1 MGVTSERPL
10 DLNTVVQLRFRLEDR
25 GEPLRISGRV
35 VYCRSGPDCAP
46 LNEIGI
52 VFVALD
58 PESRS
63 RIEGELARL
72 LDR

>member
-1 MGVTSERPL
+1 MAVTSERPF
-10 DLNTVVQLRFRLEDR
+10 DLNSDVQLRFRLED
-25 GEPLRISGRV
+25 GGDPLNVRGRV

-52 VFVALD
+52 VFVAPD
-58 PESRS
+58 PGSRS
-63 RIEGELARL
+63 RIEREVSRL